1 MDLLVRLPHEEDM
14 HLTDFVKA
22 VCRRFQVM
30 SEYIREQGETQIT
43 RNAHGYEGNPED
55 WKPGTLVW
63 YFLPCVIPGK
73 PKKLTNQWLGPWV
86 VVEKLAPVLV
96 KVKPANS
103 KGEERIVHSSRLRLY
118 QGKDGRSRI
127 LPQPL
132 YIDEDEDDEPNV
144 IRAAPGAA
152 PGGSAA
158 AAVAPAWIPTG
169 AAPPPIL
176 SPPESSPPAS
186 NLPASNSPAPQPPA
200 FNPPAQMDV
209 EVTDEVVPEDSRE
222 VTMEDVERPARG
234 RLDKP
239 QHEGDRRQG
248 DWTSNP

>member
-1 MDLLVRLPHEEDM
+1 MKTLGIQHTQTPPYNPESNPVERFHRTLNAMMRVHMSREELDWEQYLPTACLAYNSKVHRATGLSPYFALFGREPRLPVDLLVRLPHEEDM

-22 VCRRFQVM
+22 VRRRFQVM
-30 SEYIREQGETQIT
+30 SEYIREQEESQIT

-63 YFLPCVIPGK
+63 YFLPRAIPGK

-103 KGEERIVHSSRLRLY
+103 EGEERIVHSSRLRLY
-118 QGKDGRSRI
+118 QGKDGRSKI

-132 YIDEDEDDEPNV
+132 YVDEDEDDEPNV
-144 IRAAPGAA
+144 IRASPGAD

-158 AAVAPAWIPTG
+158 AAVALAWIPTG
-169 AAPPPIL
+169 AAPLPP
-176 SPPESSPPAS
+176 
-186 NLPASNSPAPQPPA
+186 
-200 FNPPAQMDV
+200 
-209 EVTDEVVPEDSRE
+209 
-222 VTMEDVERPARG
+222 
-234 RLDKP
+234 
-239 QHEGDRRQG
+239 
-248 DWTSNP
+248 